1 MQFCIQRQ
9 SGKFARYCKLLRV
22 ICQIKLQYS
31 MTILVISQ
39 LRTAKHLWI
48 VSWDKAMRK
57 ANLRVKIGARKYI
70 TCLITSKKIVLFV
83 PCFNT
88 NAFYRNVLPNNPC
101 RATERIRKNRSKIIS
116 WAPMKILFSKP
127 KRN

>member
-1 MQFCIQRQ
+1 
-9 SGKFARYCKLLRV
+9 
-22 ICQIKLQYS
+22 